1 MSYSN
6 RNLLERI
13 VDIQNI
19 TLKYKA
25 NGATQKWIYLNI
37 IAPQYHISRTTYYTY
52 LNSEAK
58 KLLRERGIKKTTG

>member
-1 MSYSN
+1 MSYSSK
-6 RNLLERI
+6 NLLKKI

-19 TLKYKA
+19 TLKHKER
-25 NGATQKWIYLNI
+25 GATQKWIYLNI

-58 KLLRERGIKKTTG
+58 KLLKEMETQ